1 MSGFQWRFT
10 QEESHKKHLKAW
22 KSVTK
27 ILALFKK
34 KKILVRSKKAERC
47 SNADKE
53 KKRKPLANLINFTCP
68 ARSFQLIGKFAWLNI
83 DTEMCKSIHSE
94 WKIYFNLKMFRL
106 QQ

>member
-1 MSGFQWRFT
+1 MP
-10 QEESHKKHLKAW
+10 KHRQG
-22 KSVTK
+22 
-27 ILALFKK
+27 KK
-34 KKILVRSKKAERC
+34 K
-47 SNADKE
+47 
-53 KKRKPLANLINFTCP
+53 KPLANLINLTCP